1 MNKIVKLF
9 ADLSIHKTL
18 FFNFKYFNFKTALK
32 FPVFIGKNMIL
43 KTVSGSIILPESHIT
58 GGVRLGFESI
68 GIFDKK
74 RSKGIWELKGTII
87 FKGTA
92 FLGQGT
98 KLFVD
103 EAGEVLFGN
112 NFSLT
117 GESQIISQKKI
128 VFGKD
133 CLISWDCIILDTDFH
148 KIYNEKEEFL
158 NPPKDVII
166 GNKVFI
172 RCRNTILKGTS
183 IGDGAIIGAC
193 YIVSSRLEESN
204 VIYSGNP
211 ARKVKE
217 NITWTL

>member
-74 RSKGIWELKGTII
+74 RSKGIWELKGNII
-87 FKGTA
+87 FEGTA

-103 EAGEVLFGN
+103 EAREFLFGN

-117 GESQIISQKKI
+117 GDSQIISQKKI

-158 NPPKDVII
+158 NPPKEIII
-166 GNKVFI
+166 GEHVWI
-172 RCRNTILKGTS
+172 GCRSSILKGSKIPDHS
-183 IGDGAIIGAC
+183 ILGAGSILSKELTEASC
-193 YIVSSRLEESN
+193 
-204 VIYSGNP
+204 IYSGNP
-211 ARKVKE
+211 VKKLKE
-217 NITWTL
+217 NIRWEL

>member
-1 MNKIVKLF
+1 
-9 ADLSIHKTL
+9 
-18 FFNFKYFNFKTALK
+18 
-32 FPVFIGKNMIL
+32 MIL
-43 KTVSGSIILPESHIT
+43 KTASGNIILHESHKT
-58 GGVRLGFESI
+58 GGVRLGFGSI

-87 FKGTA
+87 FEGTA

-158 NPPKDVII
+158 NPPKEIII
-166 GNKVFI
+166 GEHVWI
-172 RCRNTILKGTS
+172 GCRSSILKGSKIPDHS
-183 IGDGAIIGAC
+183 ILGAGSILSKELTEASC
-193 YIVSSRLEESN
+193 
-204 VIYSGNP
+204 IYSGNP
-211 ARKVKE
+211 VKKLKE
-217 NITWTL
+217 NIRWEL